1 MDWKAGRVPM
11 RISTPGKTSGYATLD
26 ALVAIIIFA
35 VVTVAAVSVS
45 GAIVSVRTR
54 RLSVLTELYYTNAEV
69 QERSWKYYA
78 SSSNQ

>member
-1 MDWKAGRVPM
+1 
-11 RISTPGKTSGYATLD
+11 
-26 ALVAIIIFA
+26 
-35 VVTVAAVSVS
+35 VAAVSVS